1 VLKKVGIA
9 LLVLI
14 AAIALGIAIL
24 VYRPAPPESQ
34 AFINATVITM
44 NARDELA
51 EAVFLERDQIVA
63 VGDRS
68 EIEALIRSDTEVHDL
83 AGRTL
88 IPGFIDAH
96 GHFPGSGLIT
106 QGPDLSSPPVGDV
119 RSIEE
124 MLEKLRAHAEQTPR
138 GEWILGLSYDDTL
151 VAEKRHPTRT
161 DLDRASSD
169 HPIVAMHVSGH
180 LSVANSRALEI
191 AGIARDT
198 QDPAGGVIRRGDDG
212 EPTGVLEESAA
223 RAVTQLAMDFSA
235 EDFFGMVSYASSEYA
250 RVGVTTAQSGLAPL
264 SMIDALYYAS
274 MLGLIPFRLEVWA
287 DQELGL
293 AIARGEFDPSQY
305 QTDDFSLG
313 AVKIIGDGSIQGYT
327 GYLSEPYHVPFEG
340 DADYRGYPAMKREE
354 LTRLVTTLHK
364 ADLRIAIHGN
374 GDAAIDDIL
383 YAVAEAQAEHPR
395 ADPRLIVIH
404 AQMTRPDQLDRMLEL
419 GVTPSFYVAHTY
431 YWGDR
436 HRDIFIG
443 PERASRI
450 SPAATATS
458 KGLRFSIHLDTP
470 VVPMNP
476 MLLVW
481 SAVNRQSTSG
491 AIIGPKERISAS
503 AALRAVTLDAA
514 WQIHQE
520 DNRGSIEVGKLADL
534 VVLAENPLEHPER
547 IREIAVDRTLVGG
560 RTIYRRDP

>member
-1 VLKKVGIA
+1 MDPGQPEAQAVAIRGGVLA
-9 LLVLI
+9 
-14 AAIALGIAIL
+14 
-24 VYRPAPPESQ
+24 
-34 AFINATVITM
+34 
-44 NARDELA
+44 
-51 EAVFLERDQIVA
+51 A
-63 VGDRS
+63 VGPDS
-68 EIEALIRSDTEVHDL
+68 EVLPLTGPQTRRIDL
-83 AGRTL
+83 GGKTVL
-88 IPGFIDAH
+88 PGFYDAH
-96 GHFPGSGLIT
+96 GHFPSSGI
-106 QGPDLSSPPVGDV
+106 SAVHYANCNSPPMGPVERIAD
-119 RSIEE
+119 I
-124 MLEKLRAHAEQTPR
+124 LDLLRARASTTPR
-138 GEWILGLSYDDTL
+138 GRWVVGRGYDDTL
-151 VAEKRHPTRT
+151 LAEGRHPTRI
-161 DLDRASSD
+161 DLDRATGD
-169 HPIVAMHVSGH
+169 HPVCIHHVSGH
-180 LSVANSRALEI
+180 LLAANSLALEA
-191 AGIARDT
+191 AGIDRT
-198 QDPAGGVIRRGDDG
+198 TPDPEGGVIRRDSKTG
-212 EPTGVLEESAA
+212 EPDGVLEETALSLVRGLAPPLRDDEWLQGLDHAVEEFA
-223 RAVTQLAMDFSA
+223 R
-235 EDFFGMVSYASSEYA
+235 
-250 RVGVTTAQSGLAPL
+250 RGVTTAVIAGCDSTAVSRLLGAIDSGRLPIRVV
-264 SMIDALYYAS
+264 SMTGKGSPRTEPGSNFL
-274 MLGLIPFRLEVWA
+274 R
-287 DQELGL
+287 
-293 AIARGEFDPSQY
+293 
-305 QTDDFSLG
+305 LG
-313 AVKIIGDGSIQGYT
+313 AVKMFHDGSIQGYT

-340 DADYRGYPAMKREE
+340 DANYRGYPAMKREE

-419 GVTPSFYVAHTY
+419 GVTPSFYVAHTH